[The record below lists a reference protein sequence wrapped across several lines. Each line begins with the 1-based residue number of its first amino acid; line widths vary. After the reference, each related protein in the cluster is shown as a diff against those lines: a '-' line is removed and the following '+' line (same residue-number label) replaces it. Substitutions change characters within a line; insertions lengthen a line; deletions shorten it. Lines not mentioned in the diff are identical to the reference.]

1 MSHKIKQENIFIY
14 RMKYDIK
21 SQLLFIIIL
30 GVMFLYNENL
40 RSLVHFIQIDLI
52 SFNKNTFVLQL
63 QIIFFFTLLL
73 TEIAIVHLVIH
84 SKIKYSLVFGMI
96 IKKRLLVF
104 SKPVSWWFLNNY
116 SWIYNFYYITLIWH
130 SQYLLNISYVF

>member
-40 RSLVHFIQIDLI
+40 RPLVHFIQIDLI

-104 SKPVSWWFLNNY
+104 SKPVS
-116 SWIYNFYYITLIWH
+116 
-130 SQYLLNISYVF
+130 